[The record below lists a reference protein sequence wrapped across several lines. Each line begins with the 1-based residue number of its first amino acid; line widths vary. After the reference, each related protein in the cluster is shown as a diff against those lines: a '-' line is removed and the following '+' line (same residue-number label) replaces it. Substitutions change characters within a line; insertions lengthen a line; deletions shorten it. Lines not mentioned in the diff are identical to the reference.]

1 MMRNIFIMVALIVAL
16 TINATERN
24 YQKEAI
30 EAYNNKNYPAAIEAY
45 DSLMKQGVSSEL
57 YYNLGNCY
65 YRSGNKGMAVLYY
78 EKALKLEPDNRM
90 AKANLDFI
98 HTKLIDPYATEE
110 NIIVVG
116 YRSVRNWLSSSGWT
130 IAGMVFF
137 ALFILALGLYM
148 FASSII
154 VRKSGFFGGFA
165 MLALCIAANVIA
177 ADAESVRTSTDYAV
191 VVCDSV
197 QLSTVSHI
205 PNTDAE
211 KAFVVHEGAKLK
223 KLDSVKV
230 GNKASW
236 YKVVTVDNREAWVN
250 AAAVAEI

>member
-1 MMRNIFIMVALIVAL
+1 MLRNIFIMVALIVAL

-90 AKANLDFI
+90 AQANLDFI
-98 HTKLIDPYATEE
+98 HTKLIDPYAAEE

-116 YRSVRNWLSSSGWT
+116 YRSVRNWLS
-130 IAGMVFF
+130 
-137 ALFILALGLYM
+137 
-148 FASSII
+148 
-154 VRKSGFFGGFA
+154 
-165 MLALCIAANVIA
+165 
-177 ADAESVRTSTDYAV
+177 
-191 VVCDSV
+191 
-197 QLSTVSHI
+197 
-205 PNTDAE
+205 
-211 KAFVVHEGAKLK
+211 
-223 KLDSVKV
+223 
-230 GNKASW
+230 
-236 YKVVTVDNREAWVN
+236 
-250 AAAVAEI
+250 